1 MARYKKFSYE
11 QTKFVPISFQKQ
23 ILEGTFEHTMSYI
36 IDNEVDLGVF
46 ASDFKNDE
54 TGAPAWDPAIMLK
67 IILYAY
73 SKGIIHSRKI
83 AQACRDN
90 VIFMALSADSCPHFT
105 TIADFVTS
113 MKNKILPL
121 FRDILMVCS
130 ELDLI
135 GGDMFAL
142 DGCKLRS
149 NASKELSGTHADLL
163 KKKKNTERILRKFIR
178 RHRKCDQRDAAN
190 QPGRDNTE
198 RRIERIQAKIRK
210 IGRFLAENE
219 RRMGGRGKE
228 KKSNVTDNESAKMKS
243 SHGIIQGYNGLS
255 MVDSKHQVVVCAG
268 AYGENSDVNLLA
280 PCLDEA
286 KANMAHI
293 GKGKDYF
300 KNRKLLA
307 DTGFSSEAN
316 YKALAEVEQI
326 DGYIPDPYFR
336 RRDPRLHTAKRYNL
350 RKHKRYSQ
358 DDFKYDES
366 RDEYI
371 CPAGKR
377 LALTHRT
384 TINGRISGD
393 RYQARRID
401 CSNCGRR
408 KLCVRDT
415 CRQRTLFISKGR
427 VPSHTTRMMAK
438 IDSEKGRATYEKRIG
453 IIEPVFGNIRN
464 AKGMDRFTL
473 RGRSKVNIQ
482 WMLYNIVHNL
492 EKIRKFGMKRAA

>member
-11 QTKFVPISFQKQ
+11 QTKFIPISFSRQ
-23 ILEGTFEHTMSYI
+23 ILEGTFEHTLNHI
-36 IDNEVDLGVF
+36 IDNEVDLAVF

-73 SKGIIHSRKI
+73 SRGIISSRKM
-83 AQACRDN
+83 AQTCREN

-105 TIADFVTS
+105 TIANFIS
-113 MKNKILPL
+113 CMEEKILPL
-121 FRDILMVCS
+121 FRNILLVCS
-130 ELDLI
+130 ELNLI

-142 DGCKLRS
+142 DGCKLSS

-163 KKKKNTERILRKFIR
+163 KKKKNTEKVLRKIIR
-178 RHRKCDQRDAAN
+178 RHRKRDLQESGDQPVRGN
-190 QPGRDNTE
+190 QE

-210 IGRFLAENE
+210 IDRFLAENE

-268 AYGENSDVNLLA
+268 AHGENSDVNLLA

-286 KANMAHI
+286 KANMEHI

-300 KNRKLLA
+300 KNRKLVA

-316 YKALAEVEQI
+316 YKSLAEVEQI

-336 RRDPRLHTAKRYNL
+336 RRDPRLRSAKRYNL
-350 RKHKRYSQ
+350 RKKKQYSQ
-358 DDFKYDES
+358 DDFQYDES
-366 RDEYI
+366 RDEYV

-384 TINGRISGD
+384 TINGNISGD

-401 CSNCGRR
+401 CSHCGRR

-427 VPSHTTRMMAK
+427 VPSYTTRMMAK
-438 IDSEKGRATYEKRIG
+438 IDSEEGRTTYEKRIG

-464 AKGMDRFTL
+464 AKGMNRFTL
-473 RGRSKVNIQ
+473 RGRTKVNIQ
-482 WMLYNIVHNL
+482 WVLYNIVHNL
-492 EKIRKFGMKRAA
+492 GKISRYGIKEAA